1 MTLTRKWSLLAAVLV
16 VAILA
21 AGWFLLVSPKRSDAA
36 DIRAQ
41 AASQEQK
48 NVQLQSE
55 IEQLEAQ
62 LAELPKERAKLAT
75 IQKQIPNNPALPS
88 LIRDLT
94 AAGRKA
100 GANIDSLAPS
110 PPVAMVAETAPVA
123 PVTTS
128 TTPTDSTSSSD
139 GTDST
144 TSTDSTDS
152 ASATTPTTPTA
163 AAPTTEST
171 LFAVPIVVKVTGSY
185 FELEQF
191 VSKVEVL
198 QRSFLVNGFTV
209 GEPAGDKAGEGDLTI
224 ELKGSVFL
232 AAPAAQSTTATPAP
246 VASTPA
252 AE

>member
-1 MTLTRKWSLLAAVLV
+1 MTVTRKWSLLAAVLV
-16 VAILA
+16 AAILA
-21 AGWFLLVSPKRSDAA
+21 AGWFLLVSPKRSEAA
-36 DIRAQ
+36 DLE
-41 AASQEQK
+41 SQTATQQQK
-48 NVQLQSE
+48 NTQLQSE
-55 IEQLEAQ
+55 IRQLQAQ

-110 PPVAMVAETAPVA
+110 PPVAMVAETPVA

-128 TTPTDSTSSSD
+128 TTAPDSTSS
-139 GTDST
+139 DST
-144 TSTDSTDS
+144 ESTDG
-152 ASATTPTTPTA
+152 AAATTPTTPSA

-209 GEPAGDKAGEGDLTI
+209 GEPTGDKAGDGDLTI

-232 AAPAAQSTTATPAP
+232 AAPAAQTTTATPAP

>member
-1 MTLTRKWSLLAAVLV
+1 MTVTRKWSLLAAVLV

-21 AGWFLLVSPKRSDAA
+21 AGWFLLVSPKRSEAA
-36 DIRAQ
+36 DLKAQ

-55 IEQLEAQ
+55 IKQLEAQ

-139 GTDST
+139 ST
-144 TSTDSTDS
+144 ASTDSTDS

>member
-1 MTLTRKWSLLAAVLV
+1 MTVTRKWSLLAAVLV
-16 VAILA
+16 VAVLA
-21 AGWFLLVSPKRSDAA
+21 AGWFLLVSPKRSEAA
-36 DIRAQ
+36 DIKAQ
-41 AASQEQK
+41 TASQEQK

-55 IEQLEAQ
+55 IQQLEAQ

-94 AAGRKA
+94 DAGRKA

-110 PPVAMVAETAPVA
+110 PPVAVVADTAPVA

-128 TTPTDSTSSSD
+128 TTSTDSSTSSES
-139 GTDST
+139 TD
-144 TSTDSTDS
+144 STDSTDS
-152 ASATTPTTPTA
+152 ASATAPTTPTA
-163 AAPTTEST
+163 AAPATEST

-209 GEPAGDKAGEGDLTI
+209 GEPTGDKAGDGDLTI

-232 AAPAAQSTTATPAP
+232 AAPSAQPTTATPAP

>member
-1 MTLTRKWSLLAAVLV
+1 MTVTRKWSLLAAVLV

-21 AGWFLLVSPKRSDAA
+21 AGWFLLVSPKRSEAA
-36 DIRAQ
+36 DLKAQ

-55 IEQLEAQ
+55 IKQLEAQ

-139 GTDST
+139 ST
-144 TSTDSTDS
+144 ASTDS